1 MHADMIYKRSKRK
14 IAEALTNLKFY
25 LSERNNLLYRIYYRY
40 IHKPK
45 KGTLAEFLDSY
56 SRSLDGD
63 ITVVQIGANDG
74 MINDPLHKYI
84 KRDGW
89 KGVLLE
95 PQEYLYERYLKPL
108 HAYSPGITPICAA
121 LGPSDGG
128 ATLYTIA
135 FTKLRWAT
143 GLASFDRKTLQS
155 SFDNGT
161 VANKCTKYG
170 ITLPDDKNLWIS
182 PQTVQIVSTRT
193 LLRNHKIKKIDLLQI
208 DTEGYDYE
216 VIKLF
221 DIDTTTPAAIIYE
234 HHHLSEK
241 DRLECLAL
249 LHRHGYQTKQY
260 GADTLAIL
268 DPAAEM
274 IDFVH

>member
-1 MHADMIYKRSKRK
+1 MIYKRSKRK
-14 IAEALTNLKFY
+14 IADALNNLKFY
-25 LSERNNLLYRIYYRY
+25 LSERNNLLYRSYYRY
-40 IHKPK
+40 THKPK

-108 HAYSPGITPICAA
+108 HANSPGITPICAA
-121 LGPSDGG
+121 LGPSDEV

-135 FTKLRWAT
+135 FTKMRWAT
-143 GLASFDRKTLQS
+143 GLASFDKNALQS

-161 VANKCTKYG
+161 VAAKCTKYG
-170 ITLPDDKNLWIS
+170 ITLPDDKNLWIA
-182 PQTVQIVSTRT
+182 PQTVKIITTYT
-193 LLRNHKIKKIDLLQI
+193 LLSTHTIVKIDLLQI

-221 DIDTTTPAAIIYE
+221 DIGTTMPAVIIYE

-241 DRLECLAL
+241 DRRECLDL
-249 LHRHGYQTKQY
+249 LRRYGYLTKQY
-260 GADTLAIL
+260 GADTLAVL
-268 DPAAEM
+268 HPSAEM
-274 IDFVH
+274 GAFVH